1 MIALLDE
8 ISAPTRRLSEYI
20 AEAVTRPLPDAVVE
34 KARHHV
40 LDTLAAMVSG
50 SQLRPGRMAIGYVAS
65 LGGVP
70 EASVVGTPIAH
81 LGRQCGARQWHAG
94 ACRRDRR
101 LACAVTHASRMCRH
115 SGGACRRR
123 AQRAPPARR
132 FCVRSC
138 SATTSRRA
146 STIRSAPMRLPPPRA
161 VPTASVAYSAPVP
174 PPGHCSV
181 FDAVQVRHLLSY
193 CAQQA
198 SGVGCNVRDSEH
210 IEKAFDF
217 GGMPARNGV
226 AAATMVAHGF
236 TGVDDV
242 FAGERNFFEAYAP
255 EPDPSQLAEELGER
269 FEILSTNIKK
279 WSVGSPA
286 QSALDALTC
295 LMESEKPALDE
306 IAAIR
311 VHLPARS
318 ARTVD
323 NAPMPD
329 VNVQH
334 LMALLLVDG
343 RLTFHSVH
351 DHGRMK
357 DPAVLA
363 VRRKIEL
370 VPSQELME
378 ARPRR
383 QAIVEIDLR
392 DGRRLSHR
400 TIAVRGTAD
409 NPMTRDEVEAKALD
423 LMAAHARAGA
433 RRRTRDCMPRR
444 RAMSRHDRVS
454 PTLGRARS
462 RARGR
467 SPPDAV
473 VVERRCRGGAR
484 CEKLH
489 RGDGGRLSRARGE
502 PRRQRRPFGNSDA
515 DRRATT
521 ASIRC

>member
-1 MIALLDE
+1 MIALLEE
-8 ISAPTRRLSEYI
+8 ISLPTRQLSEYI
-20 AEAVTRPLPDAVVE
+20 AGALKRPLPDAVAE

-40 LDTLAAMVSG
+40 LDTIAAMVSG
-50 SQLRPGRMAIGYVAS
+50 SRLYPGRVAISYGAS

-70 EASVVGTPIAH
+70 EASVVGTRLHTSATNAALVNGMLAH
-81 LGRQCGARQWHAG
+81 ADETDDSHAPSRTHPGCAVIPAALAVAERSHATGESFLRAVVLGYDVAARMNYAIGADAFAAVSRSTHSVGGVFGAG
-94 ACRRDRR
+94 AAAGT
-101 LACAVTHASRMCRH
+101 LL
-115 SGGACRRR
+115 G
-123 AQRAPPARR
+123 
-132 FCVRSC
+132 
-138 SATTSRRA
+138 
-146 STIRSAPMRLPPPRA
+146 LN
-161 VPTASVAYSAPVP
+161 
-174 PPGHCSV
+174 
-181 FDAVQVRHLLSY
+181 AVQARHLMSY

-198 SGVGCNVRDSEH
+198 SGIGCNVRDFDH

-255 EPDPSQLAEELGER
+255 EPNPSLLADALGER

-286 QSALDALTC
+286 QSALDALTR

-306 IAAIR
+306 ITAIQ
-311 VHLPARS
+311 VYLPARS

-323 NAPMPD
+323 DAPMPD

-351 DHGRMK
+351 NRERMQ
-357 DPAVLA
+357 DSVVLA
-363 VRRKIEL
+363 VRRRIEL

-383 QAIVEIDLR
+383 QAIVELVLR

-409 NPMTRDEVEAKALD
+409 NPMTRTEVEAKALD
-423 LMAAHARAGA
+423 LMADVLGPERAARLVADC
-433 RRRTRDCMPRR
+433 RTI
-444 RAMSRHDRVS
+444 
-454 PTLGRARS
+454 
-462 RARGR
+462 
-467 SPPDAV
+467 
-473 VVERRCRGGAR
+473 ERCRDVT
-484 CEKLH
+484 EL
-489 RGDGGRLSRARGE
+489 
-502 PRRQRRPFGNSDA
+502 RPFWEA
-515 DRRATT
+515 PTQWQ
-521 ASIRC
+521 

>member
-1 MIALLDE
+1 MIARLDE
-8 ISAPTRRLSEYI
+8 ISVPMRQLSEYI
-20 AEAVTRPLPDAVVE
+20 AGALMRPLPEAVVE

-50 SQLRPGRMAIGYVAS
+50 SHLRPGVMAIGYVAS

-70 EASVVGTPIAH
+70 EASVVATRLRTSAANAALANGMLAHADETDDSHAPSRTHPGCAVIPAALAIAERSRASGEKFLRAVV
-81 LGRQCGARQWHAG
+81 LGYDVAARLNDAIGADAFAAASRSTHSVGGVFGAG
-94 ACRRDRR
+94 AAAGALLGLD
-101 LACAVTHASRMCRH
+101 AAQMRH
-115 SGGACRRR
+115 
-123 AQRAPPARR
+123 
-132 FCVRSC
+132 V
-138 SATTSRRA
+138 
-146 STIRSAPMRLPPPRA
+146 M
-161 VPTASVAYSAPVP
+161 
-174 PPGHCSV
+174 
-181 FDAVQVRHLLSY
+181 SY

-255 EPDPSQLAEELGER
+255 EPDPPRLAEALGER
-269 FEILSTNIKK
+269 FEILYTNIKK

-295 LMESEKPALDE
+295 LMEREKLAPGE

-311 VHLPARS
+311 VHLPTRS

-323 NAPMPD
+323 NAPMAD

-334 LMALLLVDG
+334 LLALLLVDG
-343 RLTFHSVH
+343 GLTFHSVH
-351 DHGRMK
+351 DAKRMS
-357 DPAVLA
+357 DQAILA

-370 VPSQELME
+370 IPSQELME

-383 QAIVEIDLR
+383 QAIVEIALR
-392 DGRRLSHR
+392 DGRQLSHR

-409 NPMTRDEVEAKALD
+409 NPMTGPEVEAKALD
-423 LMAAHARAGA
+423 LMEATLGPESAGKLVTACRSIERSRDMSEFRGHWEASAHAQ
-433 RRRTRDCMPRR
+433 
-444 RAMSRHDRVS
+444 VES
-454 PTLGRARS
+454 PA
-462 RARGR
+462 
-467 SPPDAV
+467 
-473 VVERRCRGGAR
+473 
-484 CEKLH
+484 
-489 RGDGGRLSRARGE
+489 
-502 PRRQRRPFGNSDA
+502 
-515 DRRATT
+515 
-521 ASIRC
+521 